1 TDEIP
6 AAQLAKALASDP
18 LTDAGRTIDDI
29 VVTRRDVTGRAEI
42 ISIEGERRRQI
53 RGWDFKL
60 IVGRAL
66 GWNILKSSRFS
77 VRRSGSMFI
86 FRGTGFGHGLGLCQ
100 NGSHVMA
107 RRGGKFE
114 QILDKYF
121 PGARLSVGHPR
132 SKQESRTAATL
143 KSEKRSRNS
152 TVFETENNLTSFALL
167 QPCALQL
174 SPRQS
179 LSSEPFHV

>member
-1 TDEIP
+1 WM
-6 AAQLAKALASDP
+6 
-18 LTDAGRTIDDI
+18 
-29 VVTRRDVTGRAEI
+29 V
-42 ISIEGERRRQI
+42 
-53 RGWDFKL
+53 
-60 IVGRAL
+60 
-66 GWNILKSSRFS
+66 LKSARCKVNKRGATF
-77 VRRSGSMFI
+77 V

-121 PGARLSVGHPR
+121 PGARLSVGHPD
-132 SKQESRTAATL
+132 SKKTRRTAATL